1 MNNFERN
8 YWSSYCDYIDKFDS
22 LTYLGISIP
31 LVSPYYVLIHE
42 NAINKLNSKSFN
54 KYVSTNIKQEK
65 GIQSHFEQRLS
76 PYKKKI
82 NKRKGKI
89 VLYDTALRIPDH
101 MLQENF
107 SPTETMILLQNTTTD
122 ENAHSIP
129 AVPLLQFSNVN
140 TKAIEAFQKKTIE
153 CLNKAKSHPIYRD
166 EKVRKRLINLIPK
179 IMKQISAAVNFLEAT
194 PVSCLVLGTTNSS
207 DTRILALAAALKG
220 IPTICLQHGVP
231 MLEFGYL
238 PKVATYLAV
247 YGKYDID
254 WYTKKGV
261 PPASLKDIGHPRF
274 DELSSKKLMDKKAFH
289 SHFKLGPKRKTVL
302 MVIHHE
308 ETEIPRAII
317 AQLRKQGT
325 VNIIVKPRNGRQR
338 TSEKTALLQQ
348 EFPDISFA
356 EDMDLYDLL
365 HNVDAVVSYESTIVL
380 EALLAN
386 KPVFI
391 WKLKTLLP
399 SSTNYYGR
407 LNDYIFNEPRILVK
421 HLTTTL
427 EGNGDMDKWEKN
439 KNDFLAYKY
448 SPPSGTSII
457 KLKALIQSLTI

>member
-8 YWSSYCDYIDKFDS
+8 YWASYCDFIDKFGS

-31 LVSPYYVLIHE
+31 IVSPYYVLIHE
-42 NAINKLNSKSFN
+42 NAINKLTSKSFN
-54 KYVSTNIKQEK
+54 KFVSTNIKQEK
-65 GIQSHFEQRLS
+65 GIQSHLEQRLS

-89 VLYDTALRIPDH
+89 VLYDTALRIPDR

-107 SPTETMILLQNTTTD
+107 SPSETMILLQNTTPA

-129 AVPLLQFSNVN
+129 AAPLLQFSNVE
-140 TKAIEAFQKKTIE
+140 TKAIDALQEKTIK
-153 CLNKAKSHPIYRD
+153 CLNKAKFHPIYRD
-166 EKVRKRLINLIPK
+166 EKFRKRLINLIPK
-179 IMKQISAAVNFLEAT
+179 IMRQISAAVNFFEVT

-238 PKVATYLAV
+238 PKVATYLSV
-247 YGKYDID
+247 YGKYDIE
-254 WYTKKGV
+254 WYAKKGV
-261 PPASLKDIGHPRF
+261 PLAMLKDIGHPRF
-274 DELSSKKLMDKKAFH
+274 DELSSKNLMDKKTFH
-289 SHFKLGPKRKTVL
+289 SHFKLDPKRKTVL
-302 MVIHHE
+302 VVIHYE
-308 ETEIPRAII
+308 ETEVPHAII

-325 VNIIVKPRNGRQR
+325 VNIIVKPRNGKQR
-338 TSEKTALLQQ
+338 RSEKTVLLQKA
-348 EFPDISFA
+348 FPDISFA
-356 EDMDLYDLL
+356 EDMDLYDLI

-391 WKLKTLLP
+391 WKLKSLIP

-407 LNDYIFNEPRILVK
+407 LNDYIFNNPNRLVK

-448 SPPSGTSII
+448 SPPLGTSIN